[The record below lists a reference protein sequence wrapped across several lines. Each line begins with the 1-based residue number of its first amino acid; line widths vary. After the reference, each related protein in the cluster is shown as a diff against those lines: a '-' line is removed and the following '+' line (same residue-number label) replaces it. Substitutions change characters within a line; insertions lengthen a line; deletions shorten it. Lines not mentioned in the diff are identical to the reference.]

1 MLLHRKHQSLRHAVA
16 MLLPAPA
23 VQDLKEEVQF
33 LIASNGKPLKVAAG
47 HNICR
52 QGDSADCIWLLHEG
66 AAICFAAHRFVVTSR
81 TAESCVMPCRHL
93 GNHHHIPGRHME
105 IRAGHLGLYAT
116 FRYVGMLALQQG
128 ACKLLVILHALLR
141 LLC

>member
-1 MLLHRKHQSLRHAVA
+1 MLLAAH
-16 MLLPAPA
+16 A

-66 AAICFAAHRFVVTSR
+66 AAICLAARCFVVTL
-81 TAESCVMPCRHL
+81 SCSHNL
-93 GNHHHIPGRHME
+93 FSLLSQGE
-105 IRAGHLGLYAT
+105 AT
-116 FRYVGMLALQQG
+116 G
-128 ACKLLVILHALLR
+128 ACCMLVLAFAVKSSLFSGHFPY
-141 LLC
+141 